1 MSKIVLITGTS
12 KGIGRYLAEYYLDK
26 NFKVI
31 GCSRSNCT
39 LVHEN
44 YDHIY
49 GDVAN
54 EKDVKKTIKFIRTQY
69 GKLDI
74 LINNAGTASMN
85 HFLLTPTETVEKL
98 FHVNYLGTF
107 LYSRESAK
115 LMKKNKFGRIINF
128 TTVAS
133 PLSLEG
139 EAIYSS
145 IKAGVEKLTSV
156 LSKELGEFGIT
167 VNSIGPTPIKT
178 SLMRTVPADKVKAL
192 LDMQVFKRYGDF
204 KDISNVIDFYISQES
219 NFITGQKLFLGGI
232 L

>member
-12 KGIGRYLAEYYLDK
+12 KGIGRYLAEYYLQK

-31 GCSRSNCT
+31 GCSRSICT
-39 LVHEN
+39 LNHEN

-49 GDVAN
+49 GDVSL
-54 EKDVKKTIKFIRTQY
+54 EKDVKKTVRLIGTKY

-85 HFLLTPTETVEKL
+85 HFLLTSTASVEKL
-98 FHVNYLGTF
+98 FSTNYLGTF

-115 LMKKNKFGRIINF
+115 LMKKNNFGRIINF

-145 IKAGVEKLTSV
+145 IKAGIEKLTTV
-156 LSKELGEFGIT
+156 MSKELSDFGIT
-167 VNSIGPTPIKT
+167 VNSIGPTPVKT
-178 SLMRTVPADKVKAL
+178 ALLRTVPAHKIKEL
-192 LDMQVFKRYGDF
+192 IDMQAIKRYGDF
-204 KDISNVIDFYISQES
+204 EDISNVIDFYISEES

-232 L
+232 S